1 MSIIPLYTFIC
12 TSFILLFLC
21 FHEGTSQR
29 LLRTLYASALFF
41 IPFVL
46 CLIMSMVCAFSSVY
60 KRRSLETQTP
70 HRFEYHW
77 FNAIRKHLRFSPVV
91 SIKAKTQTGY
101 EPRPP
106 LSSTTTKG
114 PSPP

>member
-46 CLIMSMVCAFSSVY
+46 CLSMYMVCAFSSVY
-60 KRRSLETQTP
+60 KRGSLETQTP
-70 HRFEYHW
+70 HRLNTTGLY
-77 FNAIRKHLRFSPVV
+77 AIRKHLRFSPVV
-91 SIKAKTQTGY
+91 SIKAKT
-101 EPRPP
+101 PIM
-106 LSSTTTKG
+106 
-114 PSPP
+114 